1 MKDKAIDEAAV
12 KKEVIENRWAEFFT
26 QGMQYR
32 STAEK
37 SLKRPEIFKPDI
49 IYNVAAM
56 AIEKI
61 LLAVFSKHG
70 QLPYS
75 NTLSAMAAE
84 AKEILAFD
92 ETLVSDMERM
102 DRMQMICHEESV
114 FCEDMKVTDVPFFL
128 DVMKRVFDKSEAYIN
143 QAGLL

>member
-1 MKDKAIDEAAV
+1 MKERVFEAV
-12 KKEVIENRWAEFFT
+12 TVEKQLIENRWVEFFT

-32 STAEK
+32 NTAEG

-61 LLAVFSKHG
+61 LMAVFSKHG

-75 NTLSAMAAE
+75 NTLSAMAGE

-102 DRMQMICHEESV
+102 DRMQMICHEESI

-143 QAGLL
+143 QAGQ